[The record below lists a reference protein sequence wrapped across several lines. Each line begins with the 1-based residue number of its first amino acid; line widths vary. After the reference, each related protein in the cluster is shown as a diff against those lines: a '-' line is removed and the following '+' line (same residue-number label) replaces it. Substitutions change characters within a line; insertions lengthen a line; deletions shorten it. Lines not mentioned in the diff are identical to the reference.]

1 MSKKKSIECRVE
13 GFRSRYKYEPI
24 SFDAGTNLSLTLD
37 GETGPKGISA
47 KAADLLDFA
56 AAIYQ
61 IERQLRRKP
70 TSPPERFTL
79 SMQLREP
86 RAWND
91 EAISAARDA
100 LYLLGDAV
108 WDLEF
113 RPGLRSAIPNHQP
126 SKERAPKRVVLFS
139 GGMDSTC
146 GLATSKSEARAT
158 QLVSFYTRQKTL
170 QREIAAELGYERRC
184 QWRMKWDKGA
194 GPGHAFFYRS
204 LLFLSL
210 GAAIA
215 ESWDVKNIF
224 QYENGVL
231 ATAVPPGPAWLMTKH
246 AHPLLHK
253 HTGRLFSALFGGDWK
268 ISNPFLP
275 LTKRECV
282 EKASK
287 AIGKSKMMQVLG
299 QTETCW
305 FLWSHRVIGGMKDP
319 GLACGICIP
328 CIVRRTTK
336 VPEKY
341 AFDLLRRKI
350 RNDPRQ
356 GTSFRSYY
364 IFLEQVLK
372 TKGSTAN
379 FYAMLPTSARE
390 LVATGSLISLK
401 DVHELFLK
409 FGKEFMS
416 TFKLR

>member
-13 GFRSRYKYEPI
+13 GFRSRYEYEPI
-24 SFDAGTNLSLTLD
+24 SFDAGTDLSLTLE

-47 KAADLLDFA
+47 RTADLLDFA

-61 IERQLRRKP
+61 IERQLRRKR

-113 RPGLRSAIPNHQP
+113 KPGLRSAVPKHQP
-126 SKERAPKRVVLFS
+126 AKGRAPNRVVLFS

-146 GLATSKSEARAT
+146 GLATTKSEAPAT

-170 QREIAAELGYERRC
+170 QQKIANELGYERLS
-184 QWRMKWDKGA
+184 QWRMKWNKGV

-215 ESWDVKNIF
+215 ESWDIKNVF
-224 QYENGVL
+224 QYENGIL

-246 AHPLLHK
+246 AHPTLHK
-253 HTGRLFSALFGGDWK
+253 HCGRLFSALYGGDWK
-268 ISNPFLP
+268 VSNPFLP
-275 LTKRECV
+275 LTKRTCV
-282 EKASK
+282 EQAGNRL
-287 AIGKSKMMQVLG
+287 GKSKIVQLLG

-305 FLWSHRVIGGMKDP
+305 FLWSHRVIGGSKRP
-319 GLACGICIP
+319 GVPCGICIP

-341 AFDLLRRKI
+341 AFDLRLRKV
-350 RNDPRQ
+350 RNNPRQ
-356 GTSFRSYY
+356 GTNFRSYY

-372 TKGSTAN
+372 TKGSPAK
-379 FYAMLPTSARE
+379 FYAMLPPSARE
-390 LVATGSLISLK
+390 LTGTGSPISLN
-401 DVHELFLK
+401 DAHQLFLK
-409 FGKEFMS
+409 FGKEFMN
-416 TFKLR
+416 TFRLR